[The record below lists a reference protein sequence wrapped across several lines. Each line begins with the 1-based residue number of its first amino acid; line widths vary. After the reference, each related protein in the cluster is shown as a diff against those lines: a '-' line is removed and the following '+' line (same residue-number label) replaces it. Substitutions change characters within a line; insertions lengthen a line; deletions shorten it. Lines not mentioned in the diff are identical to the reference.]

1 MSEENAETAQTG
13 IALDPLPGGANQ
25 HRTLDERLRVRFPA
39 FFLALN
45 DAVFRLSPNS
55 RLRRAALA
63 RAMVRAYAAA
73 NRRDFELIFTNNDP
87 DAYEYR
93 PSADLLPPDFDTV
106 YEGRQGYLE
115 FWQRWLDA
123 FPDIRWDPEE
133 VIDLGEKAL
142 VTTRQSG
149 HGSGSGLA
157 VSEQVFQLFT
167 FRRGLVIR
175 QEDFLNRSKAL
186 EAAGLSE

>member
-1 MSEENAETAQTG
+1 M
-13 IALDPLPGGANQ
+13 I
-25 HRTLDERLRVRFPA
+25 HVRT
-39 FFLALN
+39 N
-45 DAVFRLSPNS
+45 T
-55 RLRRAALA
+55 A
-63 RAMVRAYAAA
+63 RAP
-73 NRRDFELIFTNNDP
+73 ICC
-87 DAYEYR
+87 
-93 PSADLLPPDFDTV
+93 PPTSTPL
-106 YEGRQGYLE
+106 YHGHQGYLD

-133 VIDLGEKAL
+133 TIDLGEKAL

-175 QEDFLNRSKAL
+175 QEDFLDRSKAL